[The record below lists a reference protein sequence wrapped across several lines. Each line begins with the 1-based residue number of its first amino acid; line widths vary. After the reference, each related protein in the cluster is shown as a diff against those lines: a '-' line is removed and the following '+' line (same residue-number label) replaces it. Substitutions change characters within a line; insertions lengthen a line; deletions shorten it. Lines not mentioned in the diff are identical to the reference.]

1 MYAPGCSNNSC
12 RKQNRLGRL
21 GERDLP
27 GGRERLAGSGFQTKQ
42 VGGSQQPVQRWR
54 EKINTRVVLIKLG
67 CSSVFL
73 SRNLVPPLNCV
84 INLLLFRINVL
95 ECSAANSYN
104 IVNIFKSF
112 LSLSKIDFGVLNGGQ
127 TER

>member
-42 VGGSQQPVQRWR
+42 VGRGEGAVQSTDTAG
-54 EKINTRVVLIKLG
+54 EK
-67 CSSVFL
+67 
-73 SRNLVPPLNCV
+73 
-84 INLLLFRINVL
+84 
-95 ECSAANSYN
+95 
-104 IVNIFKSF
+104 
-112 LSLSKIDFGVLNGGQ
+112 
-127 TER
+127 